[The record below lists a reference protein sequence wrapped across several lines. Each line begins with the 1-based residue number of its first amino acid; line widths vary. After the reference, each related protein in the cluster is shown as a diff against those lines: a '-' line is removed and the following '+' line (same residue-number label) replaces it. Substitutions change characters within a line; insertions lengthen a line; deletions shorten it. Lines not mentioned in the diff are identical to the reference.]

1 MPECKTPLLDFEVAE
16 FFNADVRKAL
26 DKAQLEK
33 YLRDTDDIGKCPIQT
48 CSYAGFASSL
58 KSQKSL
64 MCEVCGECWTVEG
77 SNQPS
82 WRDNFRSWREDK
94 MSKLWKAFFCM
105 ACPSCNV
112 SIEKDKGCKHME
124 CLKCGYEFCWLC
136 RGPWR
141 VHREPICAGHGI
153 GNDALLSTGLAISI
167 LLLIHLLMQ
176 WTALLNLL
184 LSLPYYLIL
193 FASIH
198 LFNRT
203 RQFCMRRILVD
214 WQSPTSLLLLILKVG
229 TLGVLGCLMY
239 SLSDFTYIVLIGG
252 LAYSLLSK
260 ANVHRLLL

>member
-105 ACPSCNV
+105 ACPAAMSALRRTKVANTWNASSAAMSSVGYAEAPGEYTENQYVLDMGLGMTPCCLQV
-112 SIEKDKGCKHME
+112 LPLHSAADPLADAVDCFAEPVAQSALLPHIVCKHSSVQQDQAVLHAE
-124 CLKCGYEFCWLC
+124 NPC
-136 RGPWR
+136 
-141 VHREPICAGHGI
+141 
-153 GNDALLSTGLAISI
+153 GLAKSHFPIAIDSESRDTWGARVPDV
-167 LLLIHLLMQ
+167 LLERLHLHSADRR
-176 WTALLNLL
+176 TSV
-184 LSLPYYLIL
+184 LS
-193 FASIH
+193 AEQGE
-198 LFNRT
+198 R
-203 RQFCMRRILVD
+203 
-214 WQSPTSLLLLILKVG
+214 
-229 TLGVLGCLMY
+229 
-239 SLSDFTYIVLIGG
+239 
-252 LAYSLLSK
+252 A
-260 ANVHRLLL
+260 